1 MCEAHTHPL
10 NYMLSFQSFT
20 VISFSHASFI
30 KQVLPCMI
38 IKPQKRN
45 GLTTVDSRFLE
56 EKYTQA
62 FII

>member
-1 MCEAHTHPL
+1 MCEAHTYPL
-10 NYMLSFQSFT
+10 NYTLGSQSLT
-20 VISFSHASFI
+20 VISFSHTSFI
-30 KQVLPCMI
+30 QQVSPCMI

-45 GLTTVDSRFLE
+45 ELTTIDSLFLE

>member
-10 NYMLSFQSFT
+10 NYTLGSQSLT
-20 VISFSHASFI
+20 VKSFSHASFMQ
-30 KQVLPCMI
+30 QVLPCMI

-45 GLTTVDSRFLE
+45 ELTTRDSLFLE